1 MGNFFTSTQIYSSD
15 AAKRDKFIDTFCKAM
30 EKEGYVT
37 CDGDEAEKS
46 YILKFADNCNWVT
59 ITSES
64 YEQGNQTALSDT
76 GRIAKM
82 LKTTCINTTVIDSD
96 CAVMAL
102 YAKSGQKADTL
113 VIGRAD
119 DYFGRK
125 VPKLSKDLWKPFLAD
140 GSSWEKLCKIVEDSE
155 NYTFVED
162 VLSELAPLIGMDDS
176 NILFSADDA
185 NEDEQTVFLNFKKA
199 ETKKEKKL
207 TLKGAFKQVYGKA
220 LEPLGFIYAKTKKP
234 CYLRLVDNDMVHI
247 IALSDNTSSLNIES
261 GIFTLYRNKLDL
273 NDHKMDNYWLKF
285 TGSFYCAAHPHDM
298 GITYPSC
305 QNIFQYRKDNTE
317 SMVSALKA
325 SLEEVIKW
333 VITVMD
339 NVKTLEDFMY
349 YQRLVKIPQE
359 YYAVC
364 DRINL
369 SSLLPYS
376 DGAAVFALDD
386 PFVVPKLGREHRLL
400 YADYG
405 LEHNEITE
413 EAYQEL
419 VKRINADYDND
430 CRLISYVVNN
440 PEFVKQTKLE
450 LERRKAEN
458 IATLD
463 KYGITVGFKKAEAKE
478 KKLTLNAAFKQ
489 VFGEMLE
496 PMGFKLIKSKYPYFL
511 RVVGEGIIQSVSV
524 AKEKSIDDPN
534 EEGFTIYIG
543 VNLISAEMPNFDKS
557 PAIFDNMGWMTSL
570 NDWYGNF
577 SQYLD
582 GFNKYYDGDSL
593 FYKKGE
599 TEKMLDSLEK
609 VSQEYMPFVLE
620 YIEKLITLEDI
631 YQAGFIV
638 EGGCHDA
645 TILLERVDKKIE
657 QLKIALTEEI
667 KRLESVHA
675 NNPVLLKIG
684 KEHIIK
690 STEKLIKRWI
700 SFKKGGDAYDEFM
713 KTAEKTKAENLEI
726 LKGYGIDADQ
736 FE

>member
-1 MGNFFTSTQIYSSD
+1 MGYFFTSTQIYSSD
-15 AAKRDKFIDTFCKAM
+15 AAERDKFIDTFCKAM
-30 EKEGYVT
+30 EKEGYIP

-46 YILKFADNCNWVT
+46 YILKFADNCKWVT
-59 ITSES
+59 ITSEE
-64 YEQGNQTALSDT
+64 YGEGNQIALSDT

-82 LKTTCINTTVIDSD
+82 LKTTCINTTV
-96 CAVMAL
+96 MAL
-102 YAKSGQKADTL
+102 YAKSGQKANTL

-125 VPKLSKDLWKPFLAD
+125 VPKLSKDVWKPFLAD
-140 GSSWEKLCKIVEDSE
+140 ESSWEKLFEIVEDSE
-155 NYTFVED
+155 NYTFIED
-162 VLSELAPLIGMDDS
+162 CLSELAPIIGMDDS
-176 NILFSADDA
+176 NILFSAEDA
-185 NEDEQTVFLNFKKA
+185 EEGDKQTVFLNFKKA

-430 CRLISYVVNN
+430 CGLISYVVNN

-458 IATLD
+458 L
-463 KYGITVGFKKAEAKE
+463 
-478 KKLTLNAAFKQ
+478 
-489 VFGEMLE
+489 EM
-496 PMGFKLIKSKYPYFL
+496 
-511 RVVGEGIIQSVSV
+511 
-524 AKEKSIDDPN
+524 
-534 EEGFTIYIG
+534 
-543 VNLISAEMPNFDKS
+543 
-557 PAIFDNMGWMTSL
+557 
-570 NDWYGNF
+570 
-577 SQYLD
+577 
-582 GFNKYYDGDSL
+582 
-593 FYKKGE
+593 
-599 TEKMLDSLEK
+599 
-609 VSQEYMPFVLE
+609 
-620 YIEKLITLEDI
+620 
-631 YQAGFIV
+631 
-638 EGGCHDA
+638 
-645 TILLERVDKKIE
+645 
-657 QLKIALTEEI
+657 
-667 KRLESVHA
+667 
-675 NNPVLLKIG
+675 
-684 KEHIIK
+684 
-690 STEKLIKRWI
+690 
-700 SFKKGGDAYDEFM
+700 
-713 KTAEKTKAENLEI
+713 
-726 LKGYGIDADQ
+726 LKGYGIISD
-736 FE
+736 

>member
-1 MGNFFTSTQIYSSD
+1 MGSFFTSSQIYNPNRLD
-15 AAKRDKFIDTFCKAM
+15 CNQFINFFCEEMK
-30 EKEGYVT
+30 KSGYVP
-37 CDGDEAEKS
+37 CNSDESEIS
-46 YILKFADNCNWVT
+46 YILRFADHCKWVT

-76 GRIAKM
+76 ARIAKM

-96 CAVMAL
+96 CAVMEM
-102 YAKSGQKADTL
+102 YVKSGQKANTL
-113 VIGRAD
+113 IVGRAD
-119 DYFGRK
+119 DYFGK
-125 VPKLSKDLWKPFLAD
+125 KPKISEQVWKPFLAE
-140 GSSWEKLCKIVEDSE
+140 SMTWEQFCNIINDSE
-155 NYTFVED
+155 DYTFVED
-162 VLSELAPLIGMDDS
+162 CLSVLAPVIGMNED

-430 CRLISYVVNN
+430 CGLISYVVNN

-458 IATLD
+458 LIIL
-463 KYGITVGFKKAEAKE
+463 KMYGI
-478 KKLTLNAAFKQ
+478 
-489 VFGEMLE
+489 
-496 PMGFKLIKSKYPYFL
+496 KS
-511 RVVGEGIIQSVSV
+511 
-524 AKEKSIDDPN
+524 
-534 EEGFTIYIG
+534 
-543 VNLISAEMPNFDKS
+543 
-557 PAIFDNMGWMTSL
+557 
-570 NDWYGNF
+570 
-577 SQYLD
+577 
-582 GFNKYYDGDSL
+582 
-593 FYKKGE
+593 
-599 TEKMLDSLEK
+599 
-609 VSQEYMPFVLE
+609 
-620 YIEKLITLEDI
+620 
-631 YQAGFIV
+631 
-638 EGGCHDA
+638 
-645 TILLERVDKKIE
+645 
-657 QLKIALTEEI
+657 
-667 KRLESVHA
+667 
-675 NNPVLLKIG
+675 
-684 KEHIIK
+684 
-690 STEKLIKRWI
+690 
-700 SFKKGGDAYDEFM
+700 
-713 KTAEKTKAENLEI
+713 
-726 LKGYGIDADQ
+726 
-736 FE
+736 